1 MSRTTV
7 VFAEL
12 PCSSAPV
19 LAYSAR
25 GSILSFWVI
34 NCEKTRKLLHKRWLT
49 DPVRNSAEIHML
61 VLALYWATLVPAYFS
76 FDTFQ
81 GIGNLGNDSSTV
93 APRCNESQEF
103 RFFGELSFV
112 TARFWKK
119 FLIARSVCVGA
130 GV

>member
-1 MSRTTV
+1 MRTTG
-7 VFAEL
+7 
-12 PCSSAPV
+12 SMRQSAN
-19 LAYSAR
+19 A
-25 GSILSFWVI
+25 
-34 NCEKTRKLLHKRWLT
+34 
-49 DPVRNSAEIHML
+49 L
-61 VLALYWATLVPAYFS
+61 VLVHLYCSGAEDRLWAVVS
-76 FDTFQ
+76 
-81 GIGNLGNDSSTV
+81 DSNRITV

>member
-1 MSRTTV
+1 MGRCGILDVGVSV
-7 VFAEL
+7 AVCGA
-12 PCSSAPV
+12 AP
-19 LAYSAR
+19 
-25 GSILSFWVI
+25 
-34 NCEKTRKLLHKRWLT
+34 KTRRHFAGASRY
-49 DPVRNSAEIHML
+49 D
-61 VLALYWATLVPAYFS
+61 
-76 FDTFQ
+76 
-81 GIGNLGNDSSTV
+81 TV

>member
-1 MSRTTV
+1 MPDALSRGTIP
-7 VFAEL
+7 ACGL
-12 PCSSAPV
+12 
-19 LAYSAR
+19 
-25 GSILSFWVI
+25 IH
-34 NCEKTRKLLHKRWLT
+34 LL
-49 DPVRNSAEIHML
+49 
-61 VLALYWATLVPAYFS
+61 
-76 FDTFQ
+76 
-81 GIGNLGNDSSTV
+81 TV